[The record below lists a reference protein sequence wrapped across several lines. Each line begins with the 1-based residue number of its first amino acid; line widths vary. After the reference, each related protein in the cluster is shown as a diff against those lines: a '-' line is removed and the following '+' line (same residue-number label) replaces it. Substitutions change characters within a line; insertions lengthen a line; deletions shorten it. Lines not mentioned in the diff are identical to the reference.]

1 MYENNAEKVCILTL
15 LFAGKVSHLRTP
27 LIRFMFFCFFFLPA
41 FGENLANEIIN
52 PLRMS
57 FSPPMVSTA
66 F

>member
-1 MYENNAEKVCILTL
+1 MEMYENNAEKVCILTL
-15 LFAGKVSHLRTP
+15 LFAGKVCHLRTP
-27 LIRFMFFCFFFLPA
+27 LICFMFFFLQA

-52 PLRMS
+52 PVRMS